1 MAVGERTSEPVFNVP
16 PVVTALIAVMGLIH
30 GVRDLLLTPEAD
42 NEVLRLFAF
51 VPLRYEFTSAPSAA
65 WPGGRLADV
74 WTFVTYAL
82 LHGDWVHFGLN
93 AVWLLAF
100 GTPVARRFGTLR
112 FLAFF
117 AVTAAAGAA
126 AHLLVYSGQ
135 PVPMVGASAAISG
148 FMAAA
153 MRFAFQGR
161 GPLDRSADMTPA
173 LPLTQ
178 VLRNGRVVVF
188 LVVWFGLNLLFGLG
202 SLSIDGGEQAIAWQ
216 AHIGG
221 FLAGLFGFAL
231 FDPIKGTPAEEQPTL
246 H

>member
-1 MAVGERTSEPVFNVP
+1 MAVGEQASEPVFNVP
-16 PVVTALIAVMGLIH
+16 PVVTALIAVMLLIFAIF
-30 GVRDLLLTPEAD
+30 DLLLSAEQQ
-42 NEVLRLFAF
+42 ESVLRLFAF
-51 VPLRYEFTSAPSAA
+51 VPLRYVTMPSN
-65 WPGGRLADV
+65 WPGGLAGDA

-82 LHGDWVHFGLN
+82 LHGSWAHVGLN

-100 GTPVARRFGTLR
+100 GTPVARRFGAQR

-126 AHLLVYSGQ
+126 AHLAVYFGE
-135 PVPMVGASAAISG
+135 PVPIVGASAAVSG
-148 FMAAA
+148 CMAAA
-153 MRFAFQGR
+153 IRFAFQGR
-161 GPLDRSADMTPA
+161 GPLDRSGDAMPA

-178 VLRNGRVVVF
+178 IVRNGRVMAF
-188 LVVWFGLNLLFGLG
+188 LIAWFALNLLFGLG
-202 SLSIDGGEQAIAWQ
+202 SLSVDGSEQAIAWQ

-231 FDPIKGTPAEEQPTL
+231 FDPIKAAPIEERPTL